1 MQREVRTVSATTAV
15 SSPSREKEDRAE
27 KYLTFRMGP
36 DTFSVPFVRVR
47 EIMGIQE
54 IKVVPQP
61 PVFLKG
67 VINLRGKIVPV
78 VDLRLKFGLPEREY
92 KPRTC
97 IIVVQIDNPT
107 AGKLTMGI
115 VVDSVAEVLTLRPS
129 DIQNGVVRVKG
140 KIKTLL
146 NLDVLFSTEEMRGLV
161 AACF

>member
-15 SSPSREKEDRAE
+15 SSPSHEKQDQPE
-27 KYLTFRMGP
+27 KYLTFRIGADM
-36 DTFSVPFVRVR
+36 FSVPFVRVR

-54 IKVVPQP
+54 IKVVPQA
-61 PVFLKG
+61 PVCLKG

-78 VDLRLKFGLPEREY
+78 VDLRLKFGLPERGY
-92 KPRTC
+92 NSRTC

-115 VVDSVAEVLTLRPS
+115 VVDSVTEVLILRPS
-129 DIQNGVVRVKG
+129 EIQNGVVRVKG

-146 NLDVLFSTEEMRGLV
+146 NLDVLFSTEEMRGLI